1 MNQVIDWIAHNWRAI
16 IIPGAVVTAALIA
29 TFWLRA
35 LGYERIGRW
44 VKKTGW
50 KGDDI
55 LVKATRGPSAL
66 WCVLVSAYLAVAVSD
81 MSQPWKIPAGRALG
95 SLLTV
100 SIALSINGLAR
111 GTLDFYGPRWKLAR
125 AILTPA
131 KNIARATLVVLAILT
146 VFDIWGLPLTSFLVV
161 VLLVALVGVVVFK
174 DAIADVFAGL
184 QVNAAGQV
192 KVGDYVKLSSGE
204 QGHVVDIGTR
214 YARIRGLDESVTMVP
229 NSRLIQS
236 AVVNYGQPLNKA
248 KEPFRFYGR
257 AQVTE
262 LTGLRA
268 KNLRELTDILKQVPE
283 SVVYYH
289 THHFL
294 IEHHYLTPEPANDFG
309 VWVADALGDEAL
321 GERLASVDTF
331 EFTSLATLRDRL
343 VSIMEESLARAGTGR
358 DAPEGREF
366 YFLKSA
372 SAIFPVPY
380 VAHDLREFVEALR
393 NVSLDSLYFHVF
405 ESRMRLG
412 KGLNDF
418 SIWIDQNMGE
428 KDLAD
433 RIARLDPY
441 TYTLGGLRSTLIQ
454 FIEKRIK

>member
-1 MNQVIDWIAHNWRAI
+1 MNLTIDWISSNWQAV
-16 IIPGAVVTAALIA
+16 IIPGAVFAAALIA
-29 TFWLRA
+29 SFWLRA
-35 LGYERIGRW
+35 TGYDRVGRW
-44 VKKTGW
+44 VRKTGW

-55 LVKATRGPSAL
+55 LVGATRGPSVI
-66 WCVLVSAYLAVAVSD
+66 WCLLASAYLAVVVSAIP
-81 MSQPWKIPAGRALG
+81 QPWKVPTGRALA
-95 SLLTV
+95 SLLTA
-100 SIALSINGLAR
+100 SIALTVNGLVR
-111 GTLDFYGPRWKLAR
+111 ETLNLYGARWKLAPGR
-125 AILTPA
+125 LTTA
-131 KNIARATLVVLAILT
+131 KNAAKVALTILAILT
-146 VFDIWGLPLTSFLVV
+146 MLDIWGLPMTSILIV
-161 VLLVALVGVVVFK
+161 VLLVALVAVVVFK

-184 QVNAAGQV
+184 QVNATRNI

-204 QGHVVDIGTR
+204 QGHVIEIGTR
-214 YARIRGLDESVTMVP
+214 YAKIHGLDESTTTIP
-229 NSRLIQS
+229 NGKLTQS
-236 AVVNYGQPLNKA
+236 TVVNYGQPLKKA

-257 AQVTE
+257 AQITE
-262 LTGLRA
+262 LTGLKA
-268 KNLRELTDILKQVPE
+268 NNLTELVDVLKDVPE

-294 IEHHYLTPEPANDFG
+294 VEHHYLTPEPANDFG

-331 EFTSLATLRDRL
+331 EFSSLATLKERL
-343 VSIMEESLARAGTGR
+343 VGVMAECLARGGQGR

-372 SAIFPVPY
+372 SAIFPTPY

-393 NVSLDSLYFHVF
+393 NVSQDSLYYHVF

-412 KGLNDF
+412 RGLNDF
-418 SIWIDQNMGE
+418 SNWIEQNLGE

-433 RIARLDPY
+433 KIAHFDPY

-454 FIEKRIK
+454 LIEKRIK